1 VDPARFTRAVITN
14 GASLLFLVQA
24 VLPLLARGSTV
35 FFLTSRGGRVVVPN
49 YAPSASVKRWPKA

>member
-35 FFLTSRGGRVVVPN
+35 FFLPAVAAAWSSPTTP
-49 YAPSASVKRWPKA
+49 PSASVRRWPKA